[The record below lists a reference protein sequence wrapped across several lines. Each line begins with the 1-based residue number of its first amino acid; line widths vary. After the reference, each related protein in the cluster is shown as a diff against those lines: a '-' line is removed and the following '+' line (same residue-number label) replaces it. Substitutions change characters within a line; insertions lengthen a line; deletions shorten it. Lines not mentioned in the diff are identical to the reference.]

1 MSVMSRRELIG
12 SGVVAVGLGAT
23 GRLSPSLRTS
33 PTSFRPLDE
42 VRIGFVGVGGQG
54 TVHVENLVRIPGA
67 RVTAVCDIDE
77 SHAARA
83 ADIITKAEQPRPAL
97 YTRGP
102 TDFIRLCET
111 EQLDLVFT
119 ATPWEWHVPVCVAA
133 MRNGKH
139 AATEVPA
146 AYTLEDCWLLVE
158 EAEKQQ
164 KHCVMMENCNYDRP
178 ELLALNL
185 VRRGLLGEILHAE
198 GGYLHDL
205 RSIKFSSEGEGLWR
219 RAHATK
225 RNGNLYPTHGLG
237 PVANC
242 LNINRGDAFGYM
254 VSMSG
259 PSRGLQDWAREHF
272 AEGTPQRAET
282 YVLGD
287 VNTSLIKTAQ
297 GKTITVVHD
306 TNLPRP
312 YSRIHMVQGTRGI
325 FQGYPDRVYL
335 EGRSPAHKWQEAAEL
350 YPEFEHPL
358 WKFDAAQQATI
369 GHGGMDFLED
379 WRLIKCLREGTPT
392 DMNVYDAAALSA
404 VGPLSEWS
412 VANGSKPIDFPD
424 FTRGAWKTAE
434 PWPIVTS

>member
-1 MSVMSRRELIG
+1 M
-12 SGVVAVGLGAT
+12 
-23 GRLSPSLRTS
+23 
-33 PTSFRPLDE
+33 
-42 VRIGFVGVGGQG
+42 G

-67 RVTAVCDIDE
+67 RITAVCDIVQA
-77 SHAARA
+77 HAERA
-83 ADIITKAEQPRPAL
+83 SGIITTAGQAKPTL

-102 TDFIRLCET
+102 TDFLRLCET
-111 EQLDLVFT
+111 EQLDLVYT

-133 MRNGKH
+133 MRNDKH

-146 AYTLEDCWLLVE
+146 AYTIEECWQLVE
-158 EAEKQQ
+158 EAEKYR

-185 VRRGLLGEILHAE
+185 VRKGLLGEVLHAE

-205 RSIKFSSEGEGLWR
+205 RSVKFIRRGR
-219 RAHATK
+219 RAVAPRPCDPPERQSLSDPRPGAGLQLPQHQPGRRVQLPGFDERAVT
-225 RNGNLYPTHGLG
+225 RLAGLG
-237 PVANC
+237 ARAFR
-242 LNINRGDAFGYM
+242 RGHA
-254 VSMSG
+254 
-259 PSRGLQDWAREHF
+259 
-272 AEGTPQRAET
+272 QRAEQ

-297 GKTITVVHD
+297 GKTISVVHD

-335 EGRSPAHKWQEAAEL
+335 EGRSPAHKWQPAAEL

-358 WKFDAAQQATI
+358 WKFDAAQQATT

-412 VANGSKPIDFPD
+412 VANGSRPIEFPD
-424 FTRGAWKTAE
+424 FTRGGWKTAE
-434 PWPIVTS
+434 PWAIVSA